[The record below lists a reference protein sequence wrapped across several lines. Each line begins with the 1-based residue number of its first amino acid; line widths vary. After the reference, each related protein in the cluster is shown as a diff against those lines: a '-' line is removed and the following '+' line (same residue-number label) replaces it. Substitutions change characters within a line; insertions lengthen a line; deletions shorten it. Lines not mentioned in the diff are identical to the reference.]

1 MINILLRILYQHME
15 MLFVFLGFVWQI
27 HWSPVVYHNK
37 GQVLQTFD
45 DFFVVCMN
53 KRAVSLSVSLNTLT
67 TMLRYCNRLS
77 KGIWILRCNTNY
89 RRTIR
94 TLTLLWEQYFIWSTS
109 YTLFIFV
116 TGPIL
121 SQNSINFWPCNENM
135 CPLGGTFKFQQYSDC
150 GLLISIRIRD

>member
-1 MINILLRILYQHME
+1 MYWHQNPPVHKPPLSFESTDVVIAQWSIFCY
-15 MLFVFLGFVWQI
+15 VFYISTWKCFSYFGASVQQI

-37 GQVLQTFD
+37 GQVLQTFN

-67 TMLRYCNRLS
+67 TMLRYCNGLS

-116 TGPIL
+116 TGPVL
-121 SQNSINFWPCNENM
+121 S
-135 CPLGGTFKFQQYSDC
+135 
-150 GLLISIRIRD
+150 